1 MSNERGF
8 ALIAALWLVVAM
20 STVGLQLSLS
30 ARHRRLAAANTI
42 EAAQSR
48 AAAVAGIEHARA
60 RLEHRLADA
69 TLVALN
75 RGRPAAADLWRRPG
89 LLLPD
94 TMDFDEG
101 GGRYVVS
108 LRDVGARLNL
118 NRATEEELRR
128 FFRALRVDFGRAD
141 RLAQAIMDWRDADDA
156 HRPRGAEREDYLR
169 AETPVLP
176 RNGPFQDVG
185 ELRFVQGMDDELFNR
200 THPYLTLLGTGR
212 INLNTAEPEVLQALE
227 GITQRA
233 LAVIMRFRRRGE
245 IIVSLNQVAREL
257 PSAARPAWQTNM
269 TRLMSRA
276 TFDTREVE
284 VVSEGWIDGGL
295 SRSQVQALFVRG
307 GATVF
312 MVWRR
317 VT

>member
-20 STVGLQLSLS
+20 STVALQLSLS
-30 ARHRRLAAANTI
+30 ARYRRLAAANTI

-60 RLEHRLADA
+60 RLEQRLADG

-75 RGRPAAADLWRRPG
+75 RGRQAAAGPWHRPG

-101 GGRYVVS
+101 EGRYVVS

-156 HRPRGAEREDYLR
+156 HRARGAEREDYLG
-169 AETPVLP
+169 AATPVLP
-176 RNGPFQDVG
+176 RNGPFQDLG

-212 INLNTAEPEVLQALE
+212 INLNAAEPEVLQALE

-233 LAVIMRFRRRGE
+233 LAVIIRFRRRGE
-245 IIVSLNQVAREL
+245 IIASLNQVAQEL
-257 PSAARPAWQTNM
+257 PSAARSALQTNM
-269 TRLMSRA
+269 TRLMSRT

>member
-1 MSNERGF
+1 M
-8 ALIAALWLVVAM
+8 IAALWLVVAM

-60 RLEHRLADA
+60 RLEQRLTDA
-69 TLVALN
+69 TLVARN
-75 RGRPAAADLWRRPG
+75 SGRQSATDAWYRPG

-94 TMDFDEG
+94 TMDFEES
-101 GGRYVVS
+101 RYVVS
-108 LRDVGARLNL
+108 LRDVGARLNV

-156 HRPRGAEREDYLR
+156 HRARGAEREDYLG
-169 AETPVLP
+169 AATPVLP
-176 RNGPFQDVG
+176 RNGPFQDLG
-185 ELRFVQGMDDELFNR
+185 ELRYVRGMDDELFDR

-212 INLNTAEPEVLQALE
+212 INLNTAEPEVLQAIE
-227 GITQRA
+227 GITRQA
-233 LAVIMRFRRRGE
+233 VAVIMRFRRRGE
-245 IIVSLNQVAREL
+245 LISSLNQLAREL
-257 PSAARPAWQTNM
+257 PSPARSAWQTNM

-284 VVSEGWIDGGL
+284 VVSQGWIDGGL

-317 VT
+317 AT